1 MAGHGKY
8 TKPERERI
16 KRARKQ
22 NTHKKGT
29 LTDQQRFMLDEY
41 FRNGFRKVRAAKAAG
56 YSTPGVQATRVFS
69 YPWVQAEIERRFK
82 KMEIKDRANREAI
95 LEEYGKIGF
104 ARLGELMA
112 VNEDGSVTLELQD
125 MNDDDRAALSEF
137 VVEEVMVG
145 RGEGALP
152 VRKTRIKFHDKRAA
166 LDSMS
171 RVLGLFND
179 KVQVG
184 AEESLVA
191 ALLAGR
197 KRVAT
202 KGEE

>member
-29 LTDQQRFMLDEY
+29 LTYQQRYMLDEY

-82 KMEIKDRANREAI
+82 KMEIKDRANRDAI

-104 ARLGELMA
+104 ARMGELLS

-137 VVEEVMVG
+137 VVEEIMVG
-145 RGEGALP
+145 RGEDALP

-197 KRVAT
+197 KRVA
-202 KGEE
+202 KADE